1 MSLIIF
7 FDIDIFD
14 QNSRLLEIEDK
25 VNLTLVIKNRHGMLF
40 YRTNN
45 KKIYQRMWIFVIHEK
60 SI

>member
-14 QNSRLLEIEDK
+14 QNSRSLEIEDK

-60 SI
+60 FI